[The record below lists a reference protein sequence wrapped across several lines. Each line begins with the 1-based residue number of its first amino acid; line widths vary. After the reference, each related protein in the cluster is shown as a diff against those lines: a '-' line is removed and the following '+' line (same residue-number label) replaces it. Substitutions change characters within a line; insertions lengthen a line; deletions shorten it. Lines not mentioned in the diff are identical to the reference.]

1 MAKLLVR
8 AGFCMHAG
16 LALAVAML
24 PLCLPLTAQSPGTAS
39 FFLSGAGGR
48 KKSASAPGPPPV
60 RATLPPAFTIPI
72 DPLGFSPPGT
82 FYLGLR
88 YSLASLDFLD
98 DDHLLF
104 TFRVPGLI
112 HRDLSHRETN
122 GNDPNEERKVRAVV
136 LKLPEGTVQAEAVW
150 SLHDRKR
157 YLWMLDNGQFLL
169 RDRDN
174 LQLGDATL
182 QLKPYLRF
190 PGPVLWVEMDPAR
203 KFVIA
208 GSSEPPTSASK
219 AGEVAGPTS
228 AAATIVSDDPRPG
241 AEPDLILRILRRD
254 SGKVM
259 LVTHVRSAVHLPINS
274 DGYLETLRGNGKAWA
289 VNLNYFSG
297 GSTTVGTIDS
307 VCSPMLDFVSPRQ
320 FLATTCD
327 PDGNPRVVAMST
339 GGRHLWEYPGSG
351 SSVWPVLITSR
362 SGSRLARETL
372 TTGHSVNSFSPIS
385 TEDVK
390 GQDVQVFDAA
400 TGKVVLRAQANP
412 IFDVGG
418 NVAISPSGL
427 RAAILM
433 SEGIQVFDLPVP
445 PPLPDDPQKPL
456 KP

>member
-1 MAKLLVR
+1 
-8 AGFCMHAG
+8 MHAG
-16 LALAVAML
+16 LALAVAIV
-24 PLCLPLTAQSPGTAS
+24 PLCLPAAAQGPVTAAYL
-39 FFLSGAGGR
+39 FLAGAR
-48 KKSASAPGPPPV
+48 KSTASAPAPPQV
-60 RATLPPAFTIPI
+60 RATLPPAVTIPV

-112 HRDLSHRETN
+112 HRDLSHREIN
-122 GNDPNEERKVRAVV
+122 GNDPNEERKIRAVV
-136 LKLPEGTVQAEAVW
+136 LKLPEGTVQSEAVW

-169 RDRDN
+169 RDRNN
-174 LQLGDATL
+174 LQIGDATL
-182 QLKPYLRF
+182 QLKPYLHF

-219 AGEVAGPTS
+219 GGEVAGPSS
-228 AAATIVSDDPRPG
+228 AAASIVSDDPKPS

-259 LVTHVRSAVHLPINS
+259 LVTQVRSAVHLPINS
-274 DGYLETLRGNGKAWA
+274 DGYLETIRGNGKTWV

-307 VCSPMLDFVSPRQ
+307 VCSPMLDFVSPHQ

-327 PDGNPRVVAMST
+327 SDEKPRIVAMST
-339 GGRHLWEYPGSG
+339 TGGHLWEYPGSG

-362 SGSRLARETL
+362 SGLRIARETL

-385 TEDVK
+385 TDDVK
-390 GQDVQVFDAA
+390 GQDVQVFDAS
-400 TGKVVLRAQANP
+400 TGRVVLRAQANP
-412 IFDVGG
+412 VFDVGG

-427 RAAILM
+427 RAAVLM
-433 SEGIQVFDLPVP
+433 SDGIQVFDLPAP
-445 PPLPDDPQKPL
+445 PPNPDDSQKPL

>member
-1 MAKLLVR
+1 
-8 AGFCMHAG
+8 MHEG
-16 LALAVAML
+16 LALAVAIV
-24 PLCLPLTAQSPGTAS
+24 PLCLPAAAQGPGTAAYLFS
-39 FFLSGAGGR
+39 IAGTR
-48 KKSASAPGPPPV
+48 KKTASPPGPPPV
-60 RATLPPAFTIPI
+60 RATLPPSVTIPI
-72 DPLGFSPPGT
+72 DPLGFSRPGT

-112 HRDLSHRETN
+112 HRDLSHREIN
-122 GNDPNEERKVRAVV
+122 GNDPNEERKIRAVV
-136 LKLPEGTVQAEAVW
+136 LKLPEGTVQSEAVW

-174 LQLGDATL
+174 LQIGDATL
-182 QLKPYLRF
+182 QLKPYLHF
-190 PGPVLWVEMDPAR
+190 PGPVLWVEMDPTR

-219 AGEVAGPTS
+219 AGEVAGPSS
-228 AAATIVSDDPRPG
+228 AAASIVSDDPRPS

-259 LVTHVRSAVHLPINS
+259 LVTHVRSAVHLPINA
-274 DGYLETLRGNGKAWA
+274 DGYLETIRGNGKTWV

-307 VCSPMLDFVSPRQ
+307 VCSPMLDFISARQ

-327 PDGNPRVVAMST
+327 SDENPRVIAMST
-339 GGRHLWEYPGSG
+339 SGRHLWEYPGSG

-362 SGSRLARETL
+362 SGSRIARETL

-385 TEDVK
+385 TDDVK
-390 GQDVQVFDAA
+390 GQDVQILDAA

-412 IFDVGG
+412 VFDVGG

-433 SEGIQVFDLPVP
+433 ADGIQVFDLPVP
-445 PPLPDDPQKPL
+445 SPFPDDSQKPL